1 MGHATAEAV
10 LRAGLTL
17 VPFSF
22 TGSSEAVA
30 VGNVAVSGYPVELIA
45 PDARQRALRDVK
57 ASYPGLIIIDYTL
70 PTAVNDNALFYCEN
84 EVPFVMGTTGGD
96 RLRLLE
102 DVKKSGNWAVI
113 APQMGKQVVALQATL
128 ELMAERF
135 PGAFGGYS
143 LSVTESHQAAK
154 ADTSGTA
161 KAIVESFVK
170 LGVVGPKRSDGGGSS
185 SPTFEAERDIVRVRD
200 RATQLGAMK
209 VPESA
214 LSGHAFHTY
223 RLDSPDGSVHFEFQH
238 NVCGRTIYAEGTVD
252 AALFLAS
259 RVASGAEGEDGSRV
273 FNMVDVLREGAMR

>member
-30 VGNVAVSGYPVELIA
+30 VGNVAVSGYPVELIG
-45 PDARQRALRDVK
+45 PEARTKALEDVK
-57 ASYPGLIIIDYTL
+57 ASYPGLVVVDYTL
-70 PTAVNDNALFYCEN
+70 PTAVNDNALFYCEH

-96 RLRLLE
+96 RVKLLE
-102 DVKKSGNWAVI
+102 DVRRSGNWAVI

-128 ELMAERF
+128 DLMSRQF
-135 PGAFGGYS
+135 PGAFSGYS
-143 LSVTESHQAAK
+143 LAVTESHQAAK

-161 KAIVESFVK
+161 KAMVESFVK
-170 LGVVGPKRSDGGGSS
+170 LGAKAKRDGGKWAAFD
-185 SPTFEAERDIVRVRD
+185 PERDIVKVRD
-200 RATQLGAMK
+200 RATQLGQMK

-223 RLDSPDGSVHFEFQH
+223 RLESGDGSVAFEFQH
-238 NVCGRTIYAEGTVD
+238 NVCGRNIYSEGTVD
-252 AALFLAS
+252 SALFLAS
-259 RVASGAEGEDGSRV
+259 RVRSGRENGEDGSRV
-273 FNMVDVLREGAMR
+273 FNMIDVLREGDMR

>member
-30 VGNVAVSGYPVELIA
+30 VGNVAVSGYPVELIG
-45 PDARQRALRDVK
+45 PEARQRALEDVK
-57 ASYPGLIIIDYTL
+57 ASYPGLVVVDYTL

-84 EVPFVMGTTGGD
+84 GVPFVMGTTGGD
-96 RLRLLE
+96 RARLLE
-102 DVKKSGNWAVI
+102 DVRRSGNWAVI

-135 PGAFGGYS
+135 PGAFSGYS
-143 LSVTESHQAAK
+143 LAVTESHQAAK

-161 KAIVESFVK
+161 KAIVESFVR
-170 LGVVGPKRSDGGGSS
+170 LGARAKDGSA
-185 SPTFEAERDIVRVRD
+185 FFDAERDIVKVRD
-200 RATQLGAMK
+200 RATQLGPMR
-209 VPESA
+209 VPEAA

-223 RLDSPDGSVHFEFQH
+223 RLESTDGSVNFEFQH

-252 AALFLAS
+252 AALFMAS
-259 RVASGAEGEDGSRV
+259 RVRSGRETDGEAGSSSRV
-273 FNMVDVLREGAMR
+273 FNMIDVLREGDMR

>member
-30 VGNVAVSGYPVELIA
+30 VGNVAVSGYPVELIG
-45 PDARQRALRDVK
+45 PKARQKALRDVK
-57 ASYPGLIIIDYTL
+57 AAFPGLVVVDYTL
-70 PTAVNDNALFYCEN
+70 PTAVNDNALFYCDHG
-84 EVPFVMGTTGGD
+84 VPFVMGTTGGD
-96 RLRLLE
+96 RVKLLD

-143 LSVTESHQAAK
+143 LRVTESHQAAK

-161 KAIVESFVK
+161 KSIVESFVK
-170 LGVVGPKRSDGGGSS
+170 LGARAASGKA
-185 SPTFEAERDIVRVRD
+185 FEAERDIVRVRD
-200 RATQLGAMK
+200 RATQLGLMK
-209 VPESA
+209 VPEAA

-223 RLDSPDGSVHFEFQH
+223 RLESGDGSVNFEFQH

-259 RVASGAEGEDGSRV
+259 RVKSGKENAEDGSRV
-273 FNMVDVLREGAMR
+273 FNMIDVLREGDMR

>member
-1 MGHATAEAV
+1 MAHATAEAV

-30 VGNVAVSGYPVELIA
+30 VGNVAVSGYPVELIG
-45 PDARQRALRDVK
+45 PDARQKALQDVK
-57 ASYPGLIIIDYTL
+57 RSYPGLIIIDYTL

-96 RLRLLE
+96 RVKLLE
-102 DVKKSGNWAVI
+102 DVRASGNWAVI

-135 PGAFGGYS
+135 PGAFSGYS
-143 LSVTESHQAAK
+143 LTVTESHQAAK

-170 LGVVGPKRSDGGGSS
+170 LGVVGPGGGTTS
-185 SPTFEAERDIVRVRD
+185 FEPERDIVRVRD
-200 RATQLGAMK
+200 RATQLGPMK

-223 RLDSPDGSVHFEFQH
+223 RLDSPDKSVHFEFQN

-259 RVASGAEGEDGSRV
+259 RVKSGQAGEEGSRV

>member
-30 VGNVAVSGYPVELIA
+30 VGNVAVSGYPVELIG
-45 PDARQRALRDVK
+45 PEARQRALEDVK
-57 ASYPGLIIIDYTL
+57 ASYPGLVVVDYTL

-84 EVPFVMGTTGGD
+84 GVPFVMGTTGGD
-96 RLRLLE
+96 RARLLE
-102 DVKKSGNWAVI
+102 DVRRSGNWAVI

-135 PGAFGGYS
+135 PGAFSGYS
-143 LSVTESHQAAK
+143 LAVTESHQAAK

-161 KAIVESFVK
+161 KAIVESFVR
-170 LGVVGPKRSDGGGSS
+170 LGARAKDGSA
-185 SPTFEAERDIVRVRD
+185 FFDAERDIVKVRD
-200 RATQLGAMK
+200 RATQLGPMR
-209 VPESA
+209 VPEAA

-223 RLDSPDGSVHFEFQH
+223 RLESTDGSVNFEFQH

-259 RVASGAEGEDGSRV
+259 RVRSGREKDGEDGSSSRV
-273 FNMVDVLREGAMR
+273 FNMIDVLREGDMR